1 MRITDSLR
9 YGSLQGNIENSLQNL
24 NTVQQQISTGKKLTT
39 FADDPTGASQSLA
52 LRSALGDNAQYS
64 RNADQAK
71 SFLSASDSAL
81 GSATS
86 LIQSA
91 RQIASQAANSD
102 QSPESLAALGSQV
115 DGITQQLTQVANSDL
130 HGKYLF
136 GGTNTQT
143 PPYDATQ
150 TYRGNAQSVSATVG
164 PNYQVALNGDGRATF
179 GPAFAA
185 LQSLKA
191 DLTAAGAG
199 TAGATAAL
207 SADLQKFDGGLTAL
221 STARATTGAK
231 LNQVT
236 TVQSHLARA
245 AGTYQEAISN
255 IEDVDLAQAY
265 VQLQSATNVYQA
277 SLTATAKASQYSLA
291 DFLH

>member
-24 NTVQQQISTGKKLTT
+24 NAVQQQISTGKKLTT

-52 LRSALGDNAQYS
+52 LRSALGDNAQFS
-64 RNADQAK
+64 RDAEQAK
-71 SFLSASDSAL
+71 SFLSAGDGAL
-81 GSATS
+81 GDAAT
-86 LIQSA
+86 LVQSA

-115 DGITQQLTQVANSDL
+115 DGLTQQLTQVANSDL

-164 PNYQVALNGDGRATF
+164 PNYQVALNGDGSQAF

-185 LQSLKA
+185 LQSLKS

-199 TAGATAAL
+199 TPGATGAL
-207 SADLQKFDGGLTAL
+207 SADIARFDGGLAAIN
-221 STARATTGAK
+221 TARATVGAK
-231 LNQVT
+231 LSQVG
-236 TVQSHLARA
+236 TVQSQLARA
-245 AGTYQEAISN
+245 AGTYQDAVSN

-265 VQLQSATNVYQA
+265 VQLQSAQNVYQA
-277 SLTATAKASQYSLA
+277 SLSATAKATQYGLA

>member
-52 LRSALGDNAQYS
+52 LRSALGDNTQYS
-64 RNADQAK
+64 RDADQAK

-81 GSATS
+81 GDATS
-86 LIQSA
+86 LVQSA

-102 QSPESLAALGSQV
+102 QSPESLAALGDQV
-115 DGITQQLTQVANSDL
+115 DGLTRQLTQVANSDL

-136 GGTNTQT
+136 GGTNTGT
-143 PPYDATQ
+143 PPYDAAQ
-150 TYRGNAQSVSATVG
+150 TYQGNTQSVSATVG
-164 PNYQVALNGDGRATF
+164 PNYQVALNGDGSAAF

-185 LQSLKA
+185 LKSLKA

-199 TAGATAAL
+199 PPRAPAAL
-207 SADLQKFDGGLTAL
+207 SADLQKFDGGLAAV
-221 STARATTGAK
+221 STARATAGAK
-231 LNQVT
+231 INQVS
-236 TVQSHLARA
+236 TVQSQLARA
-245 AGTYQEAISN
+245 AGTYQDAISN

-265 VQLQSATNVYQA
+265 VQLQSAQNVYQA
-277 SLTATAKASQYSLA
+277 SLSATAKASQYGLA